1 MNKPVDPAFKPK
13 VYVETSVI
21 SYLTARASSD
31 MISMGRAATTH
42 EWWNNRGDDYE
53 WVVSRYVLEEA
64 LAGHPEASKR
74 RLDALQTLGVLTL
87 DEAQTETI
95 AKALLAGKALPNVA
109 WLDALHIGAC
119 ASAGVDLLLTWNF
132 KHIANIH
139 QMASIERICR
149 ECGFEPAR
157 IITPDALLQ
166 MMFASQSPDA
176 IQAPDQT
183 TNP

>member
-1 MNKPVDPAFKPK
+1 
-13 VYVETSVI
+13 
-21 SYLTARASSD
+21 
-31 MISMGRAATTH
+31 
-42 EWWNNRGDDYE
+42 
-53 WVVSRYVLEEA
+53 
-64 LAGHPEASKR
+64 
-74 RLDALQTLGVLTL
+74 
-87 DEAQTETI
+87 
-95 AKALLAGKALPNVA
+95 
-109 WLDALHIGAC
+109 LHIGAC

-176 IQAPDQT
+176 IQTPDQT
-183 TNP
+183 PNP